1 MVAWPSVCRPTE
13 LGGLGIS
20 DLKLAGYALQT
31 RWLWLKKKTDGD
43 RAWSQLPIRTCP
55 QVQAFFNASTFT
67 VVGDGLQA
75 LFWEN
80 RWINGEAA
88 SDIAPSL
95 YLLVS
100 ARTRRH
106 QTVRAGLH
114 NRTWAHNITYRM
126 STQAIIDYLH
136 LWNTVADIQLSDQ
149 PDRTGEYSAKV
160 GVHHVAHRLYTFN
173 RSNTSIDREPS

>member
-1 MVAWPSVCRPTE
+1 VA
-13 LGGLGIS
+13 
-20 DLKLAGYALQT
+20 LAQK
-31 RWLWLKKKTDGD
+31 KKKTDGD

-160 GVHHVAHRLYTFN
+160 GVHHVAHRLHTFPRPQARLEN
-173 RSNTSIDREPS
+173 LGAIESQDLRVARPQTQALD